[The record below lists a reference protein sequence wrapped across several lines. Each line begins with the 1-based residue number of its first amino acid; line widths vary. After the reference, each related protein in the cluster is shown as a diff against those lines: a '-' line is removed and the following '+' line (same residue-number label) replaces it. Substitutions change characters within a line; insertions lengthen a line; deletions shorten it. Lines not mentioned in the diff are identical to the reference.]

1 MEDFKINIKIKLSA
15 LWTSLMFCYIYGDY
29 FELYVPNKVK
39 GLIDGNN
46 MLDSPFKLFL
56 ATLLLVVPALMIF
69 LSLIL
74 LPGINR
80 ILNII
85 LGIVF
90 TTIMVLIG
98 LTSLTSWLTFYAF
111 LAAIESVITLTII
124 FQAWNWPK
132 TTNRPSTHK

>member
-1 MEDFKINIKIKLSA
+1 MEDYKINIKIKLSA

-46 MLDSPFKLFL
+46 MLDSPFKLLL
-56 ATLLLVVPALMIF
+56 ATLLMVVPSLMIF

-74 LPGINR
+74 LPRINR
-80 ILNII
+80 LLNLI
-85 LGIVF
+85 LGTLF
-90 TTIMVLIG
+90 TAIMVLIG

-132 TTNRPSTHK
+132 TTNR